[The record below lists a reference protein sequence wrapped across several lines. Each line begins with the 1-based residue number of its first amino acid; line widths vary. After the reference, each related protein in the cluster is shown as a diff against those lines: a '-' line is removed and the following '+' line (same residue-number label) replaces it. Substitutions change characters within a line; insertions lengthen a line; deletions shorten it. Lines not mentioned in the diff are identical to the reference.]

1 MKKQLLALLLV
12 PAIALG
18 AAGPLVPRAAA
29 ATEAHVLSG
38 VSFRE
43 APDVNSTR
51 IRYLKAGEAVS
62 VVEKVNAYWYYVQ
75 DTSGKL
81 GYVSANAGYLDLS
94 APTVPQQPDNGA
106 AKPGTG
112 VIVASVS
119 FREQASE
126 TSTWIRYL
134 KAGENVQI
142 LEKTNSWWYKIQ
154 DASGRTGYVSTNAKY
169 IQASGVPS
177 SPTPSPTPTPTPKPT
192 PTPTPTPTPKPTPTP
207 TPTPTPKPTP
217 TPTPTPIPSSEKA
230 QKVIEAGKKY
240 LGTPY
245 EYGSSRSN
253 TATFDCSDFVRQSF
267 LDGLGLKLPSDSRSQ
282 GAYVKSLGGATTDW
296 RQLKPG
302 DIMFFMDYKG
312 TAASNYSGINKAAQT
327 ISHSGIYLGNGQILH
342 TYSKESGGVRIDNI
356 AGTHWEYRFMFGGS
370 AF

>member
-18 AAGPLVPRAAA
+18 ASGPLVPRAAA
-29 ATEAHVLSG
+29 ATEAHVLSS
-38 VSFRE
+38 VSFRQ
-43 APDVNSTR
+43 APNVDSAR
-51 IRYLKAGEAVS
+51 IRYLKVGEAVS
-62 VVEKVNAYWYYVQ
+62 VVQKVNAYWYYVQ

-81 GYVSANAGYLDLS
+81 GYVSANAGYLDVSTAS
-94 APTVPQQPDNGA
+94 APQQPGSGTITS
-106 AKPGTG
+106 GTG
-112 VIVASVS
+112 VIVSSVS
-119 FREQASE
+119 FREKASE
-126 TSTWIRYL
+126 TSTRIRYL
-134 KAGENVQI
+134 KTGENVKI
-142 LEKTNSWWYKIQ
+142 LEKTNNWWYKIQ
-154 DASGRTGYVSTNAKY
+154 DASGRTGYVSTNTKY
-169 IQASGVPS
+169 IQTSGAPAS
-177 SPTPSPTPTPTPKPT
+177 PSPSPAPDTTPA
-192 PTPTPTPTPKPTPTP
+192 
-207 TPTPTPKPTP
+207 
-217 TPTPTPIPSSEKA
+217 SAKA
-230 QKVIEAGKKY
+230 QKVIDAGKKY

-253 TATFDCSDFVRQSF
+253 TTTFDCSDFVHQAF
-267 LDGLGLKLPSDSRSQ
+267 LDGLGLKLPTDSRSQ
-282 GAYVKSLGGATTDW
+282 GAYVKSLGGTTTDW

-312 TAASNYSGINKAAQT
+312 TSASNYSGVNKATQT